1 MYRLLNVNDFSKTEY
16 DKFFLAMAED
26 KKEKIS
32 RFRFEEDRKRS
43 ILGDMLAREMIA
55 KKCEVSPDSIVFKI
69 IENGKPYVENL
80 GIHFNIS
87 HSGDYVIC
95 AVSESEIGIDIEK
108 IKEVKDGLTEYICTE
123 EEKNYIASCKDKEKK
138 QRRFF
143 EIWTAKEAYFKF
155 LGTGLGDLK
164 SINSLDEEFKIHLKT
179 FSHENYIISI
189 YK

>member
-55 KKCEVSPDSIVFKI
+55 KKCEVSPDS
-69 IENGKPYVENL
+69 KPYVENL